1 VGRPQRIFVKTVF
14 HVDVISSN
22 LVSRCPRDFAHTGAG
37 LEAKPISLKRV
48 IRKMKQKTKKVL
60 FALAATGVVAMPV
73 RAIAQN
79 SVTLYGA
86 IDEGMQFTSNV
97 KGKSNIE
104 TTSGQDSGDRW
115 GLKGVEDLG
124 GGLKTLFQIENGFNL
139 NTGNLNNGGRIF
151 GRQAFIGLQSDSFG
165 TLTVGRQ
172 YDPLVDLLGPLTAN
186 GNWAGSL
193 LSHVYDNDNTDNSIR
208 VSNSVKFVSNK
219 YAGFT
224 FEGMYAFSNAA
235 GGFANNRL
243 YGLAG
248 QYVNGAVTVVGAY
261 LQVNGNATANA
272 GGAVSSADTDFSA
285 ERNQIFGGG
294 INYALTSAATVGFI
308 YTHTNLTNV
317 TGSEYFG
324 NLANAAS
331 TLRFNNFEVNAKYQF
346 TPVFY
351 GGLMYTYTMAQ
362 YDSGAGQARPHWGNF
377 GGMLD
382 YNLTKRTD
390 VYMQVAYQRASHT
403 PGFAAPL
410 GQAVLVGTDAP
421 SSTLNQ
427 TAVLVSFRHLF

>member
-1 VGRPQRIFVKTVF
+1 MKHKTR
-14 HVDVISSN
+14 N
-22 LVSRCPRDFAHTGAG
+22 
-37 LEAKPISLKRV
+37 
-48 IRKMKQKTKKVL
+48 ML
-60 FALAATGVVAMPV
+60 FTLSAAS
-73 RAIAQN
+73 IAAVPMHASAQS

-86 IDEGMQFTSNV
+86 IDEGLQYTSNV

-115 GLKGVEDLG
+115 GLKGTEDLG
-124 GGLKTLFQIENGFNL
+124 GGLKALFQIENGFNL
-139 NTGNLNNGGRIF
+139 NSGALNNGGRMF
-151 GRQAFIGLQSDSFG
+151 GRQAYIGVQANALG
-165 TLTVGRQ
+165 TVTLGRQ

-248 QYVNGAVTVVGAY
+248 QYTNDAVTVVGAY
-261 LQVNGNATANA
+261 LQVNGNATTNA

-285 ERNQIFGGG
+285 TRNQIFGGG

-324 NLANAAS
+324 NLANPANS
-331 TLRFNNFEVNAKYQF
+331 LRFNNFEVNAKYQF
-346 TPVFY
+346 TPSFY
-351 GGLMYTYTMAQ
+351 AGLMYTYTMAH
-362 YDSGAGQARPHWGNF
+362 YDSNAGQSRPHWGNI
-377 GGMLD
+377 GGMID

-403 PGFAAPL
+403 DGVAAPL

-421 SSTLNQ
+421 SSSLNQ
-427 TAVLVSFRHLF
+427 SAVLVSFRHLF

>member
-1 VGRPQRIFVKTVF
+1 
-14 HVDVISSN
+14 
-22 LVSRCPRDFAHTGAG
+22 
-37 LEAKPISLKRV
+37 
-48 IRKMKQKTKKVL
+48 MKQKTKNVL
-60 FALAATGVVAMPV
+60 FALAAAGIVAIPIQ
-73 RAIAQN
+73 AFAQ
-79 SVTLYGA
+79 STVTLYGA
-86 IDEGMQFTSNV
+86 IDEGLQYTSNV

-151 GRQAFIGLQSDSFG
+151 GRQAYIGLQSDSLG
-165 TLTVGRQ
+165 TLTFGRQ

-248 QYVNGAVTVVGAY
+248 QYVNGGVTVAGAY
-261 LQVNGNATANA
+261 LQVNGNANTNA

-285 ERNQIFGGG
+285 ERNQIYGGG

-308 YTHTNLTNV
+308 YTHTNLTNT

-324 NLANAAS
+324 NLANPAS

-346 TPVFY
+346 TPAFY

-362 YDSGAGQARPHWGNF
+362 YDSTAGQARPHWGNF
-377 GGMLD
+377 GGMVD

-421 SSTLNQ
+421 SSSLNQ

>member
-1 VGRPQRIFVKTVF
+1 
-14 HVDVISSN
+14 
-22 LVSRCPRDFAHTGAG
+22 
-37 LEAKPISLKRV
+37 
-48 IRKMKQKTKKVL
+48 MKQKTRKVL
-60 FALAATGVVAMPV
+60 FALAATGVVATPMQ
-73 RAIAQN
+73 AFAQ
-79 SVTLYGA
+79 STVTLYGA
-86 IDEGMQFTSNV
+86 IDEGLQYTSNV
-97 KGKSNIE
+97 KGKSNIQ

-124 GGLKTLFQIENGFNL
+124 GGLKALFQIENGFNL

-151 GRQAFIGLQSDSFG
+151 GRQAYVGVQSANLG
-165 TLTVGRQ
+165 TLTMGRQ
-172 YDPLVDLLGPLTAN
+172 YDPLVDMLGPLTAN

-235 GGFANNRL
+235 GEFANNRL

-248 QYVNGAVTVVGAY
+248 QYANGAVTVVGAY
-261 LQVNGNATANA
+261 LQVNGNATTNA
-272 GGAVSSADTDFSA
+272 GGAVSSADTNFSA

-324 NLANAAS
+324 NLANPADS
-331 TLRFNNFEVNAKYQF
+331 LRFNNFEINAKYQF
-346 TPVFY
+346 TPTFF
-351 GGLMYTYTMAQ
+351 GGLMYTYTMAS
-362 YDSGAGQARPHWGNF
+362 YDSAAGQAHPHWGNF
-377 GGMLD
+377 GAMID

-403 PGFAAPL
+403 PDFAAPL

-421 SSTLNQ
+421 SSSLNQ

>member
-1 VGRPQRIFVKTVF
+1 
-14 HVDVISSN
+14 
-22 LVSRCPRDFAHTGAG
+22 
-37 LEAKPISLKRV
+37 
-48 IRKMKQKTKKVL
+48 MKQKTKNML
-60 FALAATGVVAMPV
+60 FALAATGVVAIPMQ
-73 RAIAQN
+73 AFAQ
-79 SVTLYGA
+79 STVTLYGS
-86 IDEGMQFTSNV
+86 IDEGLQYTSNV

-151 GRQAFIGLQSDSFG
+151 GRQAYIGLQSDSLG
-165 TLTVGRQ
+165 TVTVGRQ

-235 GGFANNRL
+235 GGFADNRL

-248 QYVNGAVTVVGAY
+248 QYVNGAVTVAGAY
-261 LQVNGNATANA
+261 LQVNGNANTNA
-272 GGAVSSADTDFSA
+272 GGAVSSADTDFTA
-285 ERNQIFGGG
+285 QRNQIYGGG

-317 TGSEYFG
+317 SGSEYFG
-324 NLANAAS
+324 NLSNPAS

-346 TPVFY
+346 TPAFY
-351 GGLMYTYTMAQ
+351 GGLMYTYTMAH
-362 YDSGAGQARPHWGNF
+362 YDSVAGQARPHWGNF

-421 SSTLNQ
+421 SSSLNQ

>member
-1 VGRPQRIFVKTVF
+1 M
-14 HVDVISSN
+14 N
-22 LVSRCPRDFAHTGAG
+22 
-37 LEAKPISLKRV
+37 
-48 IRKMKQKTKKVL
+48 QKTKSVL
-60 FALAATGVVAMPV
+60 FSLAAASVVAVPTY
-73 RAIAQN
+73 ASAQ
-79 SVTLYGA
+79 STVTLYGA
-86 IDEGMQFTSNV
+86 IDEGLQYTSNV

-115 GLKGVEDLG
+115 GLKGTEDIG
-124 GGLKTLFQIENGFNL
+124 GGLKAVFQIENGFNL
-139 NTGNLNNGGRIF
+139 NTGALGNGGRIF
-151 GRQAFIGLQSDSFG
+151 GRQAYVGVQSDSLG
-165 TLTVGRQ
+165 TVTFGRQ

-208 VSNSVKFVSNK
+208 VSNAVKFVSNK

-248 QYVNGAVTVVGAY
+248 QYSSGAVTVAGAY
-261 LQVNGNATANA
+261 LQVNGNATTNA
-272 GGAVSSADTDFSA
+272 GGAVSAADTNFNA
-285 ERNQIFGGG
+285 TRNQIYGGG
-294 INYALTSAATVGFI
+294 INYALTSAATVGFV
-308 YTHTNLTNV
+308 YTHTNLTNA

-324 NLANAAS
+324 DLANAANS
-331 TLRFNNFEVNAKYQF
+331 LRFNNFEVNAKYQF
-346 TPVFY
+346 TPAFY
-351 GGLMYTYTMAQ
+351 AGLMYTYTMAH
-362 YDSGAGQARPHWGNF
+362 YESNAGQSRPHWGNF
-377 GGMLD
+377 GGMID

-403 PGFAAPL
+403 DSFAAPL

-421 SSTLNQ
+421 SSSLNQ

>member
-1 VGRPQRIFVKTVF
+1 
-14 HVDVISSN
+14 
-22 LVSRCPRDFAHTGAG
+22 
-37 LEAKPISLKRV
+37 
-48 IRKMKQKTKKVL
+48 MKLKTKNML
-60 FALAATGVVAMPV
+60 FALAVTGVVAIPV
-73 RAIAQN
+73 QAFAQ
-79 SVTLYGA
+79 STVTLYGA
-86 IDEGMQFTSNV
+86 IDEGLQYTSNV
-97 KGKSNIE
+97 KGKSNIQ

-151 GRQAFIGLQSDSFG
+151 GRQAYIGLQSDSFG
-165 TLTVGRQ
+165 TLTMGRQ

-243 YGLAG
+243 YGLAA
-248 QYVNGAVTVVGAY
+248 QYVNGAVSVAGAY
-261 LQVNGNATANA
+261 LQVNGNATTNA
-272 GGAVSSADTDFSA
+272 GGAVSSADTNFSA

-324 NLANAAS
+324 NLANPAS

-346 TPVFY
+346 TPAFY

-362 YDSGAGQARPHWGNF
+362 YDSVAGQARPHWGNF

-410 GQAVLVGTDAP
+410 GQAMLVGTDAP
-421 SSTLNQ
+421 SSSLNQ

>member
-1 VGRPQRIFVKTVF
+1 MNQT
-14 HVDVISSN
+14 
-22 LVSRCPRDFAHTGAG
+22 
-37 LEAKPISLKRV
+37 
-48 IRKMKQKTKKVL
+48 TKSVL
-60 FALAATGVVAMPV
+60 FSLAAASVVAVPTY
-73 RAIAQN
+73 ASAQ
-79 SVTLYGA
+79 STVTLYGA
-86 IDEGMQFTSNV
+86 IDEGLQYTSNV

-115 GLKGVEDLG
+115 GLKGTEDLG
-124 GGLKTLFQIENGFNL
+124 GGLKAVFQIENGFNL
-139 NTGNLNNGGRIF
+139 NTGALGNGGRIF
-151 GRQAFIGLQSDSFG
+151 GRQAYVGVQSDSLG
-165 TLTVGRQ
+165 TVTFGRQ

-208 VSNSVKFVSNK
+208 VSNAVKFVSNK

-248 QYVNGAVTVVGAY
+248 QYSSGAVTVAGAY
-261 LQVNGNATANA
+261 LQVNGNATTNA
-272 GGAVSSADTDFSA
+272 GGAVSAADTNFA
-285 ERNQIFGGG
+285 ATRNQIYGGG
-294 INYALTSAATVGFI
+294 INYALTSAATVGFV
-308 YTHTNLTNV
+308 YTHTNLTNA

-324 NLANAAS
+324 DLANPANS
-331 TLRFNNFEVNAKYQF
+331 LRFNNFEVNARYQF
-346 TPVFY
+346 TPAFY
-351 GGLMYTYTMAQ
+351 AGLMYTYTMAH
-362 YDSGAGQARPHWGNF
+362 YESNAGQSRPHWGNF
-377 GGMLD
+377 GGMID

-403 PGFAAPL
+403 DSFAAPL

-421 SSTLNQ
+421 SSGLNQ

>member
-1 VGRPQRIFVKTVF
+1 
-14 HVDVISSN
+14 
-22 LVSRCPRDFAHTGAG
+22 
-37 LEAKPISLKRV
+37 
-48 IRKMKQKTKKVL
+48 MKQKTKNVL
-60 FALAATGVVAMPV
+60 FALAATGVVAIPV
-73 RAIAQN
+73 QAIAQN